1 MISRPGLL
9 LGAALAVLA
18 LALPRAHADDSP
30 QSGPGSPDLERDAV
44 QDVIFLSDVRPD
56 LHPSALRCRG
66 HGIPGGVA
74 RHGESHPCLPRP
86 R

>member
-44 QDVIFLSDVRPD
+44 QDVIFLSDVRPIFIR
-56 LHPSALRCRG
+56 LRLDAGDGHSGRRG
-66 HGIPGGVA
+66 ST
-74 RHGESHPCLPRP
+74 R
-86 R
+86 